1 MTNIKVSVVIPVYNA
16 GKYLEE
22 AVGSITGQTLREI
35 EIIVV
40 NDGSTDNSAQVLERL
55 AQQDSRI
62 TILTHEENQGP
73 GGARNSGMEIIRGE
87 YVYFFDSDDI
97 LEADCLEL
105 CYAKSEKDDLDF
117 VFFDAV
123 MFYDYKPGLNF
134 WYQRTG
140 KLTPKIY
147 SGTEILEVLLR
158 KKLYRDTLWI
168 NFIKTSYLKGLN
180 LCFIPANYFDDVP
193 FVMALY
199 LNANRVSYIGRSFF
213 HRRVRE
219 NSIMSSK
226 MTERKINDFL
236 TVSAEL
242 EKYKTQYPD
251 AKKLLNMKNRMV
263 LNYVIKKL
271 LLLDIRVIM
280 RRMPQVV
287 RLYLRSLW

>member
-40 NDGSTDNSAQVLERL
+40 NDGSVDDSAQVLERL
-55 AQQDSRI
+55 AQQDNRI

-73 GGARNSGMEIIRGE
+73 GGARNSGMEIIHGE
-87 YVYFFDSDDI
+87 YVYFFDNDDI

-123 MFYDYKPGLNF
+123 QFYNSKPELNF
-134 WYQRTG
+134 RYQRTG

-147 SGTEILEVLLR
+147 SGMEILEVLLR
-158 KKLYRDTLWI
+158 KKLYRDPPWL

-213 HRRVRE
+213 HRRFHETCV
-219 NSIMSSK
+219 MGSK
-226 MTERKINDFL
+226 MTERKIIDFL

-242 EKYKTQYPD
+242 EKYKTQYPK